1 MRIPSRAFV
10 APLILSLFLFG
21 CGDEPDEPVT
31 PDAPTAGWRA
41 DDAFVRA
48 VNLGVHKMDRY
59 EYAAAEKAFRD
70 ALELSPTSIEARVGL
85 ALATFNNTEN
95 PDNLKQGAELL
106 EGVLSEE
113 PDNLQALYFRGI
125 LYLDSGEP
133 EKAVE
138 KLKRVTLLVPH
149 DAHAWYALARAK
161 KHAGESPEAELRRAI
176 KENPMLSSAYYDL
189 SQTLRR
195 QGPEKREEAK
205 RLQEIF
211 ESLNDHPLADKMNM
225 PMYRQ
230 MGELAI
236 VRPLSARPEAFG
248 GGAELSFAKPRTLIT
263 GKAGGGTWREA
274 VAESVATAGALDDD
288 GDLDLVTTL
297 RDENG
302 ARRLALLRNDG
313 PDGLQ
318 DVTESVGLAGVSAPV
333 SIALGDYDN
342 DGRPDL
348 FVAGSEGNRLF
359 HASDDGTYADVTDTV
374 GTDRPAGVATRMAV
388 FLDADHDADL
398 DLYTCNAGTGGPAA
412 NQLLRNNSDGTFTD
426 IAAEVGVACAD
437 ARSVMLAPIDLD
449 DDRDTD
455 LIVFQEDAPI
465 AFLRNELHEG
475 FQRFDPIGEPVTG
488 SSGGVAQDFDGDGLP
503 DLLVFGVETPGAA
516 EFRDTDGDGLPDERA
531 SDDATRPP
539 RLFFG
544 SAVGPMRRSEQF
556 DECASLL
563 PTQLRAGQARI
574 TDLDLDGDLDI
585 VLFEAGPGDPTAP
598 TPPQGLI
605 NDGRGLFAARE
616 VKLPELEITPPPRF
630 EVLDFTGDGVS
641 DLLVVHDGIPGK
653 IELLAGSLTP
663 PPSWLGLTITG
674 QHSQAH
680 STRSPVSGFGTR
692 VEVRAGLHGQTL
704 THTGLHGGRSQSIR
718 PLIFGLDG
726 AAEADYVA
734 VRWPDAIT
742 QSETGLE
749 ANSVHVLAEMQR
761 RPTSCPMLFAWDGER
776 FEFVGDFAG
785 VGGLGYYAGPGEPPP
800 PQVKELVRLTSN
812 QLVSRDGLLQLRAA
826 EPMEEAG
833 YLDRLELLAIDHPA
847 GHEVF
852 PDDRLVVTGPPPTQ
866 KLLHVGERFFPVR
879 GQGPF
884 GEIEPENLHE
894 LDRHYA
900 YQPPL
905 DHRFFGYCH
914 DHELVIE
921 FGEELERLEAGR
933 PTYLFL
939 GGSLEYPYS
948 QTNYAAVQAGLAWTP
963 PRVDR
968 LTANGEWETI
978 VPDIGAPGG
987 MARTIAVELA
997 GEILGGPLTLRL
1009 TTNLELYYDRLFIAQ
1024 DLGDASLEIH
1034 TTPMARAELQRLGFP
1049 QEYSPDG
1056 KLPRIYTYDIIEAS
1070 FGFRRLPGTYT
1081 RYGDVA
1087 ELLGEFDD
1095 RYVVMATGDEVAIDF
1110 DANALPSLGE
1120 GRERTYVLVS
1130 HGYCKDMDIHSHGPG
1145 TVEPLPF
1152 GAMSGFPY
1160 PEDESYPETEAIR
1173 AYQEEYNTRVVR

>member
-10 APLILSLFLFG
+10 APLSLTLFLFG
-21 CGDEPDEPVT
+21 CGDEPDKPTT
-31 PDAPTAGWRA
+31 PDTPATGWRA

-59 EYAAAEKAFRD
+59 EYAAAEKAFRE
-70 ALELSPTSIEARVGL
+70 ALELSPGSIEARVGL

-106 EGVLSEE
+106 EGVLAEE

-138 KLKRVTLLVPH
+138 KLQRVVVLVPH

-176 KENPMLSSAYYDL
+176 QENPMLSSAYYDL

-195 QGPEKREEAK
+195 QGPEKREEAQQ
-205 RLQEIF
+205 LQQTF
-211 ESLNDHPLADKMNM
+211 MSLNDHPLAAKMNM

-236 VRPLSARPEAFG
+236 VRPLSARPEAGFG
-248 GGAELSFAKPRTLIT
+248 ETKLDFEEPKTLFEVDEGAEGSIT
-263 GKAGGGTWREA
+263 PMGPTCAGD
-274 VAESVATAGALDDD
+274 LDGD
-288 GDLDLVTTL
+288 GDLDLLTAM
-297 RDENG
+297 REENG
-302 ARRLALLRNDG
+302 ALRLALLRNDG
-313 PDGLQ
+313 EKGLMEA
-318 DVTESVGLAGVSAPV
+318 TGSVGLAGVTEPT
-333 SIALGDYDN
+333 SIAIGDFDN
-342 DGRPDL
+342 DGHPDL
-348 FVAGSEGNRLF
+348 FLACQGGNRLF
-359 HASDDGTYADVTDTV
+359 HQANGSFSDVTEATGV
-374 GTDRPAGVATRMAV
+374 GSPAGAITRMAV

-398 DLYTCNAGTGGPAA
+398 DVYTCNVGRADGEPAA
-412 NQLLRNNSDGTFTD
+412 NQLLRNNGDGTFTD
-426 IAAEVGVACAD
+426 VAAEVGVACLET
-437 ARSVMLAPIDLD
+437 RSVMLAPIDLD

-455 LIVFQEDAPI
+455 LIVFHEEAPI
-465 AFLRNELHEG
+465 TFLRNDLHEG
-475 FQRFDPIGEPVTG
+475 FQSFDPIGEPV
-488 SSGGVAQDFDGDGLP
+488 SGPNGGISQDFDGDGLP
-503 DLLVFGVETPGAA
+503 DLLVFGGAEEGA
-516 EFRDTDGDGLPDERA
+516 SQFRDSNGDGLPDQRVPGDVEA
-531 SDDATRPP
+531 QAPI
-539 RLFFG
+539 LFLG
-544 SAVGPMRRSEQF
+544 SVVGPMRRHELFGRSIKG
-556 DECASLL
+556 
-563 PTQLRAGQARI
+563 RARI
-574 TDLDLDGDLDI
+574 ADLDLDGDLDI
-585 VLFEAGPGDPTAP
+585 GLLEQTHFVYTGKTHGGSQMTGPSW
-598 TPPQGLI
+598 LL
-605 NDGRGLFAARE
+605 NDGRGLFSLATGPLTHE
-616 VKLPELEITPPPRF
+616 VTERASSEL
-630 EVLDFTGDGVS
+630 LDFNGDGICDV
-641 DLLVVHDGIPGK
+641 LVLRDEA
-653 IELLAGSLTP
+653 IELFAGRLTP

-692 VEVRAGLHGQTL
+692 VLVRAGLHGQTL
-704 THTGLHGGRSQSIR
+704 THTGLYGGTCQSIR

-761 RPTSCPMLFAWDGER
+761 RPTSCPMLFAWDGDR

-800 PQVKELVRLTSN
+800 PQVKELVRLTSR
-812 QLVSRDGLLQLRAA
+812 QLVPRDGLLQLRAA

-866 KLLHVGERFFPVR
+866 ELLHVGECFLPRS
-879 GQGPF
+879 GHGPF
-884 GEIEPENLHE
+884 GEIDPENLHE
-894 LDRHYA
+894 LDRRYA

-914 DHELVIE
+914 EHELVIE
-921 FGEELERLEAGR
+921 FGEELELLDPGR

-948 QTNYAAVQAGLAWTP
+948 QTNYAATQAGLAWTP
-963 PRVDR
+963 PRIDR
-968 LTANGEWETI
+968 LTPTCEWETI
-978 VPDIGAPGG
+978 VPDVGAPGG
-987 MARTIAVELA
+987 IARTIAIELP
-997 GEILGGPLTLRL
+997 GEVPSGPLTLRL

-1024 DLGDASLEIH
+1024 DLGDASLEVH
-1034 TTPMARAELQRLGFP
+1034 TAPMARAELQRLGFP

-1056 KLPRIYTYDIIEAS
+1056 RLPRIYTYDIIEAS
-1070 FGFRRLPGTYT
+1070 FGFRRLPGVYT

-1110 DANALPSLGE
+1110 DGAALPPLAE
-1120 GRERTYVLVS
+1120 GRERTYVLIS

-1160 PEDESYPETEAIR
+1160 PDDESYPETEAIR